1 MRITLIGPGRAGL
14 SIAHAAKKA
23 GHEIVTVVAR
33 RPDAA
38 RRAAERL
45 GATASVLDRQLE
57 ASDLW
62 AASDLWIVATRDDTI
77 LSVAESLV
85 QRLDEGTEA
94 PDMAIHLSGLSSIET
109 LAPLR
114 GFGISIGSVHPL
126 QTMPNPEI
134 GQERLRGAW
143 FGITAEPE
151 LYDHLAVFVESM
163 GGRPFS
169 IVDSAKPT
177 YHAAAAA
184 AANFTLVNLIV
195 AQDLLD
201 AVDIPIDVL
210 GPLMEAIV
218 ANAVEIGPRA
228 ALTGPV
234 ARGDVDTVAA
244 QIAAVANDAPA
255 MLGIFV
261 SNVASLAKI
270 AGRWDQFA
278 DLVGEHTS

>member
-14 SIAHAAKKA
+14 SIAYAAKKA

-33 RPDAA
+33 RPEAA
-38 RRAAERL
+38 RRAAEKL

-62 AASDLWIVATRDDTI
+62 IVATRDDAI
-77 LSVAESLV
+77 LSAAESLA

-109 LAPLR
+109 LAPLAR
-114 GFGISIGSVHPL
+114 FGISIGSVHPL

-151 LYDHLAVFVESM
+151 LYDRLAEFAESM

-169 IVDSAKPT
+169 IADSAKPT

-201 AVDIPIDVL
+201 AVDIPIEVL

-244 QIAAVANDAPA
+244 QIAAVADHAPA

-278 DLVGEHTS
+278 DLVAEHTS

>member
-14 SIAHAAKKA
+14 SIAYAAKKA

-38 RRAAERL
+38 RN
-45 GATASVLDRQLE
+45 GAQKLDAVASVLDRQL
-57 ASDLW
+57 AP
-62 AASDLWIVATRDDTI
+62 SDLWIVATRDDAI
-77 LSVAESLV
+77 ASVAETLAE
-85 QRLDEGTEA
+85 RLGEGTDS
-94 PDMAIHLSGLSSIET
+94 PKTAIHLSGLSSIET

-114 GFGISIGSVHPL
+114 EFGVLIGSVHPL
-126 QTMPNPEI
+126 QTMPNPEV
-134 GQERLRGAW
+134 GHVRLHGAW
-143 FGITAEPE
+143 FGITADPGS
-151 LYDHLAVFVESM
+151 YDNLAAFVQSL
-163 GGRPFS
+163 GGRPFV
-169 IVDSAKPT
+169 IADEAKPT

-184 AANFTLVNLIV
+184 AANFTLVNMVV

-201 AVDIPIDVL
+201 AVDVPIKVL

-244 QIAAVANDAPA
+244 QIRAVAEHAPA

-261 SNVASLAKI
+261 SNVGSLARI

-278 DLVGEHTS
+278 DLVDEYTS

>member
-14 SIAHAAKKA
+14 SIAYAAKKA

-33 RPDAA
+33 RPEAA
-38 RRAAERL
+38 RRAAEKL

-62 AASDLWIVATRDDTI
+62 IVATRDDAI
-77 LSVAESLV
+77 LSAAESLA

-151 LYDHLAVFVESM
+151 LYDRLAEFVESL

-201 AVDIPIDVL
+201 AVDIPIEVL

-218 ANAVEIGPRA
+218 ANALEIGPRA

-244 QIAAVANDAPA
+244 QIAAVADHAPA

-278 DLVGEHTS
+278 DLVAEHTS

>member
-14 SIAHAAKKA
+14 SIAYAAKKA

-33 RPDAA
+33 RPEAA
-38 RRAAERL
+38 RRAAEKL
-45 GATASVLDRQLE
+45 GATASVLDRQLK
-57 ASDLW
+57 
-62 AASDLWIVATRDDTI
+62 ASDLWIVATRDDAI
-77 LSVAESLV
+77 LSAAESLA

-109 LAPLR
+109 LAPLAR
-114 GFGISIGSVHPL
+114 FGISIGSVHPL

-151 LYDHLAVFVESM
+151 LYDRLALFAESM

-169 IVDSAKPT
+169 IADSAKPT

-201 AVDIPIDVL
+201 AVDIPIEVL

-244 QIAAVANDAPA
+244 QIAAVADHAPA

-278 DLVGEHTS
+278 DLVAEHTS